1 VSESDPRVTK
11 LLKARSV
18 AYPVQFPTPAKLSD
32 MKLLVATFSNE
43 WPSLTAI
50 ATMTFIYGQRI
61 SDMIQLAVCD
71 LDVQKNFLVITVRRG
86 KTFTTAK
93 PYALWMTRNR
103 FPTEELI
110 SIANHAKKSNRI
122 FLFSETNSE
131 QERSKVLQTIHD
143 MIVCVNDDLELR
155 SLRRGGLH
163 LMAENGHPLTSI
175 IKFSR
180 HADTDMLMRYLNW
193 GTISTN
199 HRDEMIAT
207 VDKSCEQIESV
218 IQEMNQPT
226 MSLQGCSKKFTQ

>member
-1 VSESDPRVTK
+1 M
-11 LLKARSV
+11 
-18 AYPVQFPTPAKLSD
+18 AYPVQFPTPATLSD

-50 ATMTFIYGQRI
+50 VTMTFIYGQRI
-61 SDMIQLAVCD
+61 SDMVQLAVCD

-93 PYALWMTRNR
+93 PYALWLTRR
-103 FPTEELI
+103 RYPTEELI
-110 SIANHAKKSNRI
+110 CIAHNAKKANRI
-122 FLFSETNSE
+122 FLFSESNSE

-143 MIVCVNDDLELR
+143 MIVFVNEELELR

-163 LMAENGHPLTSI
+163 LMAENGHPLSAI

-193 GTISTN
+193 GTVSTN
-199 HRDEMIAT
+199 HRDEMVAT
-207 VDKSCEQIESV
+207 VDQSCQQIAKM
-218 IQEMNQPT
+218 IQGVNHPMT
-226 MSLQGCSKKFTQ
+226 MLQERSKKCTQ